1 MSETPVVTLSV
12 VIPVYNNAGAL
23 KELSARLVAACE
35 AISPGFE
42 IIFVNDGSR
51 DDSLR
56 VLRELASTDSR
67 IKVIG
72 LSRNFGQHPAIS
84 AGFEAASGTA
94 IVLMDADLQDRPE
107 DIPLLLEELRSSG
120 SDVVYSIK
128 NTDGGRWARRTTS
141 ALYHYVFSKVVG
153 SDVPLNIGTF
163 RAFNRRVLDAL
174 LRFGEVNV
182 LYGPL
187 MFYIG
192 FKASFVKLP
201 YVDRVHGK
209 SSYTFAKRLKLAT
222 NSLIS
227 YTDIPHRLTI
237 WAGAVLLVGTLLY
250 SLAIIAQYFLV
261 GRSLPTGTTV
271 VILLICVLV
280 GAVLFSLGI
289 IGSYVFRIYQEV
301 LKRPRYLVRETLNL
315 RQHAQPPRS
324 GT

>member
-1 MSETPVVTLSV
+1 MTATPAIELSV
-12 VIPVYNNAGAL
+12 VLPVYNNAGAL
-23 KELSARLVAACE
+23 RDLALRLVSVCTAV
-35 AISPGFE
+35 SPAFE
-42 IIFVNDGSR
+42 LIFVNDGSR
-51 DDSLR
+51 DESLQ
-56 VLRELASTDSR
+56 VLRKLAAEESR
-67 IKVIG
+67 VKVIG

-84 AGFEAASGTA
+84 AGFEHASGQT

-107 DIPLLLEELRSSG
+107 DIPLLVQELHKSG
-120 SDVVYSIK
+120 SDVAYSIK
-128 NTDGGRWARRTTS
+128 NTDGGRLARRATS
-141 ALYHYVFSKVVG
+141 ALYHYVFSRVVG

-163 RAFNRRVLDAL
+163 RAFNRRVLAAL
-174 LRFGEVNV
+174 LEFREVNV

-192 FKASFVKLP
+192 FKSTFVNLP

-227 YTDIPHRLTI
+227 YTDIPHRLTT
-237 WAGAVLLVGTLLY
+237 WAGALLLAGTLLY
-250 SLAIIAQYFLV
+250 SAAIVGQYFLV

-301 LKRPRYLVRETLNL
+301 LRRPRYLVRETLNL
-315 RQHAQPPRS
+315 GQEARSRPRI
-324 GT
+324 